1 MDASVWVGAVFGLAG
16 TGIGGA
22 LSIWASVM
30 TQRRQADHEREG
42 QRQARASAAVEAV
55 LTELFE
61 IQRDARRAGPDS
73 DTRRVALHE
82 RVLNIQVL
90 MQRVPDAALRDRV
103 REAALF
109 LPLSP
114 AGDTRTWEERRVDR
128 MYLCADAIACLG
140 AYLRGEPMP
149 ARVSRI
155 SEIRTLWPHPD
166 IGSDRDSFI
175 YESEE

>member
-1 MDASVWVGAVFGLAG
+1 MEASVWVGAVFGLVG

-22 LSIWASVM
+22 LSIWSAVM
-30 TQRRQADHEREG
+30 TQRQQAAHTREE
-42 QRQARASAAVEAV
+42 QRQARASAAVEAA

-73 DTRRVALHE
+73 ETRRQQLHE

-90 MQRVPDAALRDRV
+90 MQRVPDAGLRDRV
-103 REAALF
+103 REASFF

-114 AGDTRTWEERRVDR
+114 AGDTRSREERRVDS

-140 AYLRGEPMP
+140 AYLRAEAMP
-149 ARVSRI
+149 ARTGRVE
-155 SEIRTLWPHPD
+155 EIRALWPFPD
-166 IGSDRDSFI
+166 IGSDGETII
-175 YESEE
+175 YEAED